1 MTSLLYSPWFD
12 GVCFHQQ
19 MFAVVSTPAYEDLF
33 QLQSKIN
40 WPERNAGILI
50 KYIFLVKSC

>member
-1 MTSLLYSPWFD
+1 MTSLLYSPRFD
-12 GVCFHQQ
+12 GVCFPQQ
-19 MFAVVSTPAYEDLF
+19 MSAVVSTPAYEDLF
-33 QLQSKIN
+33 QSEIN